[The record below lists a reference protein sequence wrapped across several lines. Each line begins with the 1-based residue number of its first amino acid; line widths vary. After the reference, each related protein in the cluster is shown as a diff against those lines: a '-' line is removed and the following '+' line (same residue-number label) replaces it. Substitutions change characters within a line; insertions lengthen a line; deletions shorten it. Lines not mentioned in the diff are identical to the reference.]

1 MKTKKNIT
9 KIIFIFLCLFS
20 FINTDDACTCTVDS
34 EHFSC
39 ASSGATGCL
48 CKFKYPNS
56 CQLCNDIDDPDDY
69 YSIEGG
75 VCSNLCLGNKIIES
89 TKECTSENIVH
100 SLYQLGDVFYIND
113 PSSTEIECDSS
124 SKKCKCKNY
133 YYITDKDGKKIY
145 NCVNTVPTGYSYLN
159 SKTSEFLKNEC
170 PEGLKVTKSI
180 EIGGITITRCSDSC

>member
-1 MKTKKNIT
+1 MKAKKNVT
-9 KIIFIFLCLFS
+9 KIIFVFLCLFA
-20 FINTDDACTCTVDS
+20 FINTDDCTCTRDS
-34 EHFSC
+34 ENQFSC
-39 ASSGATGCL
+39 TSTGIDCH
-48 CKFKYPNS
+48 CKFKYPDS
-56 CQLCNDIDDPDDY
+56 CQLCNGIVQNNY

-100 SLYQLGDVFYIND
+100 SLYQLGDVFYINN
-113 PSSTEIECDSS
+113 PSSTEIECDPST
-124 SKKCKCKNY
+124 KKCKCKNY
-133 YYITDKDGKKIY
+133 YYIIDKDGKKIY
-145 NCVNTVPTGYSYLN
+145 NCVNTVPTDYSYLN